1 MSAEISRREFVK
13 GSVLAS
19 AGAAMAA
26 GLAGY
31 GSAAEAPV
39 ATSGQAAAPDH
50 LQTIAAGTWTGKIR
64 GLELSRLMLGGNLI
78 SGYAHSRDLG
88 YVGNLMCHYN
98 TPEKIVET
106 LEIAVG
112 HGVNSVNTTAWDDIT
127 PIQTYWAKYGEKI
140 KWVVSV
146 RPYPMEDNPYREI
159 DEVVK
164 KGAHMMYL
172 WGGASDGMVK
182 TAKGMDQLKRMV
194 DRMRAAG
201 RPIGIGAHTLG
212 VIVACEK
219 AKIDVDFYQ
228 KTLHTQDYPSA
239 QKPEETAEFGS
250 YDNAWCRNSAEVI
263 EVMKNVQKP
272 WIAFKVMA
280 AGAIKPRK
288 AFQYSF
294 DGGADFMLAGMF
306 DFQIAQ
312 DVQITKEVLA
322 KLNRTRPWRG

>member
-31 GSAAEAPV
+31 GSAAESPA
-39 ATSGQAAAPDH
+39 ATSGPAAAADH
-50 LQTIAAGTWTGKIR
+50 LQTIASGTWTGKIR

-164 KGAHMMYL
+164 KGARHDVSVGRGL
-172 WGGASDGMVK
+172 RWDGQNQEGHGPVE
-182 TAKGMDQLKRMV
+182 ADGRSHA
-194 DRMRAAG
+194 RG
-201 RPIGIGAHTLG
+201 RPADRHRRI
-212 VIVACEK
+212 
-219 AKIDVDFYQ
+219 
-228 KTLHTQDYPSA
+228 
-239 QKPEETAEFGS
+239 
-250 YDNAWCRNSAEVI
+250 
-263 EVMKNVQKP
+263 P
-272 WIAFKVMA
+272 W
-280 AGAIKPRK
+280 G
-288 AFQYSF
+288 
-294 DGGADFMLAGMF
+294 
-306 DFQIAQ
+306 
-312 DVQITKEVLA
+312 
-322 KLNRTRPWRG
+322 